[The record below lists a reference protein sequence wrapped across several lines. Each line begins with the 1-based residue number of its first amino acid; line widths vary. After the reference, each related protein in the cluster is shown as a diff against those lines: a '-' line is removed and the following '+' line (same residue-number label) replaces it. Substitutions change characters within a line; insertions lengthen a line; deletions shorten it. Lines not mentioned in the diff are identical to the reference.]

1 MDRVRQAASNQGI
14 KDLKRD
20 VYISQKRKRFSKK
33 VLFSTN
39 ERKLQRESFNGNK
52 QVVYECLHQP
62 GSVWD
67 EEKALWQSSQQ
78 LFIGNQWKSWSSTSF
93 YYEKQ
98 MLYIVS
104 LSYIVIIK
112 HFNISAV
119 GWCNETEAYA
129 FIILYFYTLSIISI

>member
-20 VYISQKRKRFSKK
+20 VYISQKRKRFSRK

-62 GSVWD
+62 GSV
-67 EEKALWQSSQQ
+67 
-78 LFIGNQWKSWSSTSF
+78 
-93 YYEKQ
+93 
-98 MLYIVS
+98 
-104 LSYIVIIK
+104 
-112 HFNISAV
+112 
-119 GWCNETEAYA
+119 
-129 FIILYFYTLSIISI
+129 